1 MSMVFCRGCAK
12 ELHET
17 ALMCPQCGAPQGA
30 STQAAAIS
38 ASGGAAMSMDKKFH
52 IVLACA
58 AAIAALLLYTTS
70 AFGLIGLATGITCG
84 LSVRLFVS
92 HQKRDFQGTSKWSW
106 FAILLCAIAAFGCL
120 FFQAYSVQAVLL
132 VFVAVRSSMLLLL
145 NGTPEHQA

>member
-17 ALMCPQCGAPQGA
+17 AQMCPQCGAPQGA
-30 STQAAAIS
+30 STQAAVIS

-52 IVLACA
+52 IVLACT
-58 AAIAALLLYTTS
+58 AAIAALLLYTTR
-70 AFGLIGLATGITCG
+70 AFGLIGLATGLTFAM
-84 LSVRLFVS
+84 SVRLFVS

-106 FAILLCAIAAFGCL
+106 VAILLFSIGAFGCV

-132 VFVAVRSSMLLLL
+132 VFVAVRASMLLLL
-145 NGTPEHQA
+145 NGTPEQQA